1 MLILSRRAGE
11 SVYIGDTIRVCV
23 LKIQGSQIKIGF
35 DVPEHVSV
43 YREEVYERI
52 REQNQKALE
61 VSNEDLLKMAA
72 LWQQSS

>member
-11 SVYIGDTIRVCV
+11 SVYIGDTIRVCL
-23 LKIQGSQIKIGF
+23 LKIQGNQIKLGF

-61 VSNEDLLKMAA
+61 VSNDALLKMAA
-72 LWQQSS
+72 LWQQST

>member
-43 YREEVYERI
+43 YREEV
-52 REQNQKALE
+52 
-61 VSNEDLLKMAA
+61 
-72 LWQQSS
+72 

>member
-72 LWQQSS
+72 LWQQNS

>member
-1 MLILSRRAGE
+1 MLILSRRAGA

>member
-52 REQNQKALE
+52 REQNQRALE